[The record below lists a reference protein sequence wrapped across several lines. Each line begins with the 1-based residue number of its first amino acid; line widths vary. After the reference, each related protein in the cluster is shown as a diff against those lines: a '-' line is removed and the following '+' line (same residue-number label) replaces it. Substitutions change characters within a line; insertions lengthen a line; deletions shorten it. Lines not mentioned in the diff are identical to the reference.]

1 MSEECEGD
9 ITSRVREIRRQYE
22 GEFDPKEYHAT
33 YYHTLDE
40 EVKFFLKC
48 YHDAFNTESLL
59 TGRSPRQRRLLEF
72 GCGPVPVYAAAA
84 AYYTASLTMC
94 EILPKNREELQAWM
108 EGGEEALD
116 WTPFF
121 TYLASL
127 MPPRNGEEVAERLRD
142 VFQLVLPCDL
152 TQREPLSPIR
162 QK

>member
-1 MSEECEGD
+1 
-9 ITSRVREIRRQYE
+9 
-22 GEFDPKEYHAT
+22 
-33 YYHTLDE
+33 
-40 EVKFFLKC
+40 
-48 YHDAFNTESLL
+48 
-59 TGRSPRQRRLLEF
+59 
-72 GCGPVPVYAAAA
+72 
-84 AYYTASLTMC
+84 MC

-162 QK
+162 QKYDVIMTTLCVEFTSWSTEDYQELVGRVVTLLKPGGVFF